1 MVLSEKTSNTMGTR
15 EYCACKYRRYIFT
28 TNAVHSTRV
37 HTCQG
42 HISNTIELLPMGEG
56 VSIGR
61 RIRDKV
67 NKDETKQ
74 KKGLVWIDGDNELKT
89 KECD

>member
-1 MVLSEKTSNTMGTR
+1 MSEKSSNIIGTR
-15 EYCACKYRRYIFT
+15 EYCVCKYKRYIFT

-42 HISNTIELLPMGEG
+42 HIPNTIELFPMGEG
-56 VSIGR
+56 VNIGI
-61 RIRDKV
+61 RIRDQR
-67 NKDETKQ
+67 NKDEIKQ